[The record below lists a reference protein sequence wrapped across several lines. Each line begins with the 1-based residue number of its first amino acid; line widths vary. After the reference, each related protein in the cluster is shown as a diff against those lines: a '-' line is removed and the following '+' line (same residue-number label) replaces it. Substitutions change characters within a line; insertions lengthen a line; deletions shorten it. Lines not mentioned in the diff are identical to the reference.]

1 MTATTYK
8 VMTAA
13 KHGSALIILAL
24 GILRQ
29 EDHEFEFS
37 LGYTMKCRL
46 LKTTKVCLKLHKG
59 SGADQN
65 IR

>member
-46 LKTTKVCLKLHKG
+46 LKTTKVMLKTRQGKW
-59 SGADQN
+59 
-65 IR
+65 R

>member
-1 MTATTYK
+1 MTATTYT

-37 LGYTMKCRL
+37 LGYTMKCCL
-46 LKTTKVCLKLHKG
+46 LKTTKAMLKTTQGKW
-59 SGADQN
+59 
-65 IR
+65 R